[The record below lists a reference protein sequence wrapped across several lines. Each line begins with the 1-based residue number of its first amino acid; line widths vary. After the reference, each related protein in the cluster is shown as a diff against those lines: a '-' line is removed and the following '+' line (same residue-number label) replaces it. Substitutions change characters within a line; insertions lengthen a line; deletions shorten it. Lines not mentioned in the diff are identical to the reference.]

1 MRPNPSRSAAPVAG
15 RKSKR
20 PAQRAGE
27 PPRAGKTENVAAR
40 DDGPATGS
48 TTADSILDA
57 AERLFARRGFDGT
70 TVKEIGSE
78 AGVNAALIYYYF
90 VDKRGLHQ
98 AVISRFGRELLS
110 RATKALAD
118 ARSPEDVVRAVVST
132 QSAMFSGY
140 PERVKIIGRELIDHD
155 AAHAAEF
162 ISLLARNVF
171 SRLRDAIAAAQEEGR
186 FSRQYDPAY
195 AALST
200 ISQVIYFHLARPIVQ
215 TLLRERGAIG
225 RDEEEAFARHA
236 ASFALG
242 ALQAGPR

>member
-1 MRPNPSRSAAPVAG
+1 MARTSTRSASRGTRQARRSSPGKPSRKGTRATSLSASTSTAAD
-15 RKSKR
+15 
-20 PAQRAGE
+20 PAS
-27 PPRAGKTENVAAR
+27 
-40 DDGPATGS
+40 S
-48 TTADSILDA
+48 TTADSILAA
-57 AERLFARRGFDGT
+57 AERLFARKGFDAT

-90 VDKRGLHQ
+90 GDKRGLHQ
-98 AVISRFGRELLS
+98 AVIGRFAQELIS
-110 RATKALAD
+110 RASRALAD

-140 PERVKIIGRELIDHD
+140 PERARIIGRELIDHD

-171 SRLRDAIAAAQEEGR
+171 SRLREAIAAAQEEGR
-186 FSRQYDPAY
+186 FSPDYDPSY

-215 TLLRERGAIG
+215 ALLRERGTIG

-236 ASFALG
+236 AGFALG
-242 ALQAGPR
+242 ALSGGPR

>member
-1 MRPNPSRSAAPVAG
+1 MSPRPARKRTPHPRPRKGRSPAGTGARTRGRPVDAGQPEPVAG
-15 RKSKR
+15 
-20 PAQRAGE
+20 A
-27 PPRAGKTENVAAR
+27 
-40 DDGPATGS
+40 

-57 AERLFARRGFDGT
+57 AERLFARQGFDAT

-90 VDKRGLHQ
+90 GDKRGLHQ
-98 AVISRFGRELLS
+98 AVISRFGQELIS
-110 RATKALAD
+110 RATGALAR
-118 ARSPEDVVRAVVST
+118 AKSPEDVVRAVVST

-140 PERVKIIGRELIDHD
+140 PERARIIGRELIDHD

-171 SRLRDAIAAAQEEGR
+171 SRLRDAIAAAQDEGR
-186 FSRQYDPAY
+186 FSRDYDPSY

-215 TLLRERGAIG
+215 ALLRERGTIG

-236 ASFALG
+236 AAFALG
-242 ALQAGPR
+242 ALRGGPR